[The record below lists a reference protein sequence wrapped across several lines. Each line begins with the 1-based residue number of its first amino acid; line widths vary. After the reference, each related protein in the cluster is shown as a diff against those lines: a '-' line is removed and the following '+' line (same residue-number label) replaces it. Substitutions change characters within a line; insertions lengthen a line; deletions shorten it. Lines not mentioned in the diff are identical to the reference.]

1 MALNSVHA
9 QTFNKTALATDIDTM
24 MINHYLKKY
33 YPAVVD
39 KQYGG
44 ILTGYDRQFNMS
56 GTTDKCLDM
65 ESRHLWSSSM
75 GMMLHPEYSGFK
87 QAADSAFYWIEN
99 KVWDKR
105 NGGSAIHSGTNRQ
118 CTGSSAIGQYG
129 PQDNTGLTC
138 DKPLYH
144 EGFAL
149 TGLSAYYMATK
160 DTMALYIAKTT
171 FKWLDQKAHDSVYGW
186 YFGWL
191 DSNGNVLDQTKD
203 DNFGMHWMEG
213 MAWLSLVW
221 PDSTLKARVLE
232 MLTLFTSPDWFR
244 SDNDICYYQNRTYT
258 DCNGEEYGHDA
269 ELVYLIYTCYQM
281 IGVTPSQ
288 TVVSKLKAL
297 HGFVETVSTPGVEFE
312 NQWWYDAELF
322 ASYGSMGALFTTGG
336 DSSDSYLTK
345 CQTHWNFIKA
355 QYFDHTY
362 GGWYYTP
369 YDSTYIK
376 GYEWLAT
383 YHAFKCMLFVRNW
396 LFGSQY
402 GWVNPLVSSVK
413 QGENIQAQKNELQP
427 NKTHYIMI
435 MGNSSQLKQAT
446 GLYDLMGR
454 SVSLKYVQSRLSNGN
469 VGAVYIVKP

>member
-1 MALNSVHA
+1 MAWNSVHA
-9 QTFNKTALATDIDTM
+9 QTFNKAALAKDIDTM
-24 MINHYLKKY
+24 MINHYLMKY

-44 ILTGYDRQFNMS
+44 ILCGYNRQFELS
-56 GTTDKCLDM
+56 GTTDKPLLI
-65 ESRHLWSSSM
+65 ESRHLWASSM
-75 GMMLHPEYSGFK
+75 GMLLDPTYAGFK
-87 QAADSAFYWIEN
+87 QTADSAFHWLEN
-99 KVWDKR
+99 KLWDKT
-105 NGGSAIHSGTNRQ
+105 NGGSALHSGTNQ
-118 CTGSSAIGQYG
+118 QGTASSTVGQYG

-138 DKPLYH
+138 DKPTYH

-149 TGLSAYYMATK
+149 AGLAAYYMATK
-160 DTMALYIAKTT
+160 DTMALHIAKTT
-171 FKWLDQKAHDSVYGW
+171 FNWMDQKAHDSQYGW
-186 YFGWL
+186 YYGWL
-191 DSNGNVLDQTKD
+191 DANGNVLDQTKD

-213 MAWLSLVW
+213 MAWLYLVW

-232 MLTLFTSPDWFR
+232 MANLFTSPDWFR

-281 IGVTPSQ
+281 VGVTPSP

-297 HGFVETVSTPGVEFE
+297 HGFVETISTPGVEFE

-322 ASYGSMGALFTTGG
+322 ASYACMGALFTTQG
-336 DSSDSYLTK
+336 DSSDSYLNK

-362 GGWYYTP
+362 GGWYYSP
-369 YDSTYIK
+369 NDSNYIK
-376 GYEWLAT
+376 GYEWMAT
-383 YHAFKCMLFVRNW
+383 YHAFKCMLFVHNW
-396 LFGSQY
+396 LCGSPC
-402 GWVNPLVSSVK
+402 GWVDSVTTGIK
-413 QGENIQAQKNELQP
+413 QGDNVQAQKNKMQL

-435 MGNSSQLKQAT
+435 MGDGSQLKQVT

-454 SVSLKYVQSRLSNGN
+454 SVSLKYVQSRLSSGN
-469 VGAVYIVKP
+469 VGGVYIVKP